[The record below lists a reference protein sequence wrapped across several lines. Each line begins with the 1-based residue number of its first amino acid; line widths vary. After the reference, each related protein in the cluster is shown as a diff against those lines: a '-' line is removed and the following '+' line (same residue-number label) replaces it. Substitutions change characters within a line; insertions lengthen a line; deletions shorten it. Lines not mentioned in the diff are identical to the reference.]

1 LCDKR
6 LLFVTGKGG
15 VGKTTVAIALGIA
28 ASRRGSRT
36 IVAELSGQDR
46 AATAFGG
53 SGAPAPGSEVELAD
67 GLFAISI
74 DVQTAMEEYLHER
87 AGLIGDRLASLGA
100 FQAFA
105 AATPGMRELLAV
117 GKVWELAQD
126 ERRVPDTLPYDLV
139 IVDAPASGHGL
150 GALRAPRTFAEIAR
164 VGPIAHQGRT
174 IDATLRDPA
183 QTGVVAV
190 VLPEEMPVTETLALH
205 AALRDEMGIE
215 LAALVANAVIP
226 YRLGPRQART
236 VADALARVDRSTAD
250 DAALAGRR
258 PTGTARANATPP
270 PASAVRAALHA
281 ALSEHARAATQHE
294 QLTRLAEGSG
304 REPHRLPYV
313 IAPVVD
319 RAALEALATELEPLL

>member
-1 LCDKR
+1 MPGLSDKR

-28 ASRRGSRT
+28 AARRGLRT

-46 AATAFGG
+46 VATTFGHAG
-53 SGAPAPGSEVELAD
+53 TQPGHEIEVAEHLH
-67 GLFAISI
+67 AIAI
-74 DVQTAMEEYLHER
+74 DVQEAMEEYLHER

-105 AATPGMRELLAV
+105 AATPGMRELLSV

-126 ERRVPDTLPYDLV
+126 ARRVEGTDPYDLV

-150 GALRAPRTFAEIAR
+150 GALRAPSTFAEIAR

-190 VLPEEMPVTETLALH
+190 ALPEEMPVTETLALH
-205 AALRDEMGIE
+205 EALRDEMGIE
-215 LAALVANAVIP
+215 LAALIANAVIP
-226 YRLGPRQART
+226 DRLGPRQAQT
-236 VADALARVDRSTAD
+236 VADAFARVEAPSPVH
-250 DAALAGRR
+250 AALR
-258 PTGTARANATPP
+258 
-270 PASAVRAALHA
+270 A

-294 QLTRLAEGSG
+294 QFLRLAAGAG

-313 IAPVVD
+313 VAPTIDVAV
-319 RAALEALATELEPLL
+319 LEALASELEELL